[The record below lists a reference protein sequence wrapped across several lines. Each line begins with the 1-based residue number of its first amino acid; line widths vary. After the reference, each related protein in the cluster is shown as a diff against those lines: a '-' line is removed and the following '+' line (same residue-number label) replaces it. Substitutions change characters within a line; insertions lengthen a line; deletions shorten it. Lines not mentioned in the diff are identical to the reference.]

1 MVITAVGAR
10 GNKIIFISEKHR
22 DFFIQKVEEIPD
34 VDVYHEALIYC
45 LGISEDTRNHFSDIY
60 DAKLRC
66 INVKCLN
73 HGWQTSGTVR
83 IVRLA
88 FNLYCNATPSVDL
101 YRKTED
107 KVRECMA
114 YGPEELFCCSYAPF
128 FWQAIQ
134 IRYPEYANYD
144 YELHKSF
151 GGRD

>member
-10 GNKIIFISEKHR
+10 GNEIIFISEKHR
-22 DFFIQKVEEIPD
+22 DFFIQKVEEILD

-45 LGISEDTRNHFSDIY
+45 LGISEDTRNHFNDVY
-60 DAKLRC
+60 DAKARC

-88 FNLYCNATPSVDL
+88 FNLYCNGTPSVNL

-107 KVRECMA
+107 KVRECTA

-134 IRYPEYANYD
+134 IRYPEYASYD
-144 YELHKSF
+144 YELHRSF